1 MPELTC
7 KFLYADGLLTLIT
20 EDRWEFITTL
30 DFEWEVYTG
39 KRPCKWSFI
48 VYVTARVLALICII
62 LSLVIY
68 NVTRHLDCNVHQ
80 LVMV

>member
-1 MPELTC
+1 M
-7 KFLYADGLLTLIT
+7 GSLTLMT
-20 EDRWEFITTL
+20 GNRWEFITTL

-62 LSLVIY
+62 LSLVVF
-68 NVTRHLDCNVHQ
+68 NVTRRLDCNVHH